1 MNTGTH
7 WEATATR
14 PFLASLSVPLLW
26 VSRVCLWGVLNP
38 PSHTNWTQVEPA
50 GSQPLFTQT
59 SLGSSTETS
68 LGHPRG
74 SGAIAE
80 VQPEKGSEFP
90 K

>member
-14 PFLASLSVPLLW
+14 PSLASLSVHLLW

-50 GSQPLFTQT
+50 GSQPLFTQA
-59 SLGSSTETS
+59 SLGSSTEAS

-80 VQPEKGSEFP
+80 VQPEKGSESP